1 MNQRR
6 FRIVAFFMLVLFATQ
21 SFASLIQT
29 FDLSIEGRVSTV
41 DHQHCA
47 DKQSPIS
54 LDVLFD
60 TDRESNTCNEGCQHC
75 VGSCSVVFCG
85 SELDAI
91 PVSLA
96 TVLAGYAF
104 FLAEGSAEILFHP
117 PRLA

>member
-1 MNQRR
+1 
-6 FRIVAFFMLVLFATQ
+6 MLALFAAQ
-21 SFASLIQT
+21 PIASLIQT

-60 TDRESNTCNEGCQHC
+60 TDRESNTCSEGCQHC

-96 TVLAGYAF
+96 MVFVSYAF
-104 FLAEGSAEILFHP
+104 ILAEGPAEILFHP

>member
-1 MNQRR
+1 
-6 FRIVAFFMLVLFATQ
+6 MLVLFATQ
-21 SFASLIQT
+21 PIAFLIQT
-29 FDLSIEGRVSTV
+29 FDMSIEGHASTV

-60 TDRESNTCNEGCQHC
+60 TDQDSNTCSEGCQHC

-85 SELDAI
+85 SELDAM

-96 TVLAGYAF
+96 VVVAGYAF
-104 FLAEGSAEILFHP
+104 LLVQAPAEILFHP

>member
-1 MNQRR
+1 
-6 FRIVAFFMLVLFATQ
+6 MLVLFAAQ
-21 SFASLIQT
+21 PFASLIQAY
-29 FDLSIEGRVSTV
+29 DLSLEGPASAV

-47 DKQSPIS
+47 DKQSPIN

-60 TDRESNTCNEGCQHC
+60 TDQDSYTCSEGCQHC

-91 PVSLA
+91 SVSLA
-96 TVLAGYAF
+96 MVFVSYAYL
-104 FLAEGSAEILFHP
+104 LAEGPAEILFHP

>member
-1 MNQRR
+1 
-6 FRIVAFFMLVLFATQ
+6 MLVFFATQ
-21 SFASLIQT
+21 PIASLIQT
-29 FDLSIEGRVSTV
+29 FDMSIEGHASTV

-54 LDVLFD
+54 LDVLID
-60 TDRESNTCNEGCQHC
+60 TDPESNPCSEGCQHC

-85 SELDAI
+85 SELDAM

-96 TVLAGYAF
+96 MVFVSYAF
-104 FLAEGSAEILFHP
+104 LLAEAPAEILFHP